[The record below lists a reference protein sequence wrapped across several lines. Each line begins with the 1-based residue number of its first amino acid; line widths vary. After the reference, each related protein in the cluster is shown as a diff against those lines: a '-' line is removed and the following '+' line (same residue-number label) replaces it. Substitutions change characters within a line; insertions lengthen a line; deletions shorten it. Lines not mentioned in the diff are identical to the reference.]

1 MIQIYNIE
9 NTNFDQNGDMS
20 LFPSSASVHAVLN
33 GTWEV
38 TLEHPKD
45 SEDRWKYIKEGAVV
59 KMPSF
64 NGEQLFRITHKEK
77 SDSGISAD
85 LQPIFMD
92 AADDCFLLDVRPTDK
107 TGQQALD
114 IMTAPN
120 KKYTAE
126 TDITSTGTA
135 YYQNKNLIEAI
146 NGDDENSFVK
156 RWGGEIVYDNYKAI
170 INRHAGSDRGVEILY
185 GKNIAEN
192 GMKEEVDLRNVVT
205 RIIPQAYNGYQI
217 DGDAPWVDSPLIDK
231 YPTVKY
237 STMKFEDVKMRAD
250 AQEDDESKGV
260 IICDTPAQLEA
271 ALRKRCQEQW
281 EAGADKP
288 QVTISV
294 DMVMIEDTEL
304 YADIKGLVEVSLGDT
319 VHCRNNNLDIVT
331 DARVTE
337 LEWDCVNDRILS
349 ASLGDYQFDYISNQV
364 SINNRIESAI
374 REDGSV
380 IGSQVQGILDAVKTQ
395 FHALR
400 DVAQKQD
407 VRAMLFEDL
416 NPDSPT
422 FGAMCL
428 GSMGFE
434 IASKRTSDGKDWIWS
449 TFGTG
454 QGFFADYIIAGTM
467 LADRIYGGT
476 LTLGGRDNK
485 AGIMKILNGS
495 GAVMTTLDKDGILTN
510 GRYTCG
516 SDEFGRRAEISD
528 GEMKIMDKSGNTVGR
543 IFAVSN
549 EIFKIGTENALFRM
563 FKTGEVYVDCQSF
576 GVNGYNGFTG
586 TVEYSDGTYENYVG
600 GLLIGGKSKEG
611 AYP

>member
-45 SEDRWKYIKEGAVV
+45 SEDRWKYIKEGAVI

-92 AADDCFLLDVRPTDK
+92 AADDCFLLDIRPNDK

-304 YADIKGLVEVSLGDT
+304 YADVKGLVEVSLGDT

-337 LEWDCVNDRILS
+337 LEWDCVNDRIS
-349 ASLGDYQFDYISNQV
+349 SVSLGDYQFDYISNQV

-495 GAVMTTLDKDGILTN
+495 GAVMTILDKDGILTN

-516 SDEFGRRAEISD
+516 SDEFGRRAEISE
-528 GEMKIMDKSGNTVGR
+528 GEIKIMDKDGKILGR
-543 IFAVSN
+543 IYGISN
-549 EIFKIGTENALFRM
+549 ECMKIEVGDIFIRM
-563 FKTGEVYVDCQSF
+563 MKTR
-576 GVNGYNGFTG
+576 
-586 TVEYSDGTYENYVG
+586 
-600 GLLIGGKSKEG
+600 
-611 AYP
+611 

>member
-33 GTWEV
+33 GIWEV

-126 TDITSTGTA
+126 TDITLTGTA

-146 NGDDENSFVK
+146 NGDNENSFVK

-271 ALRKRCQEQW
+271 ALIKRCQEQW

-304 YADIKGLVEVSLGDT
+304 YADVKGLVEVSLGDT

-349 ASLGDYQFDYISNQV
+349 VSLGDYQFDYISNQV

-434 IASKRTSDGKDWIWS
+434 IASKRTADGKDWIWS

-516 SDEFGRRAEISD
+516 SDEFGRRAEISE
-528 GEMKIMDKSGNTVGR
+528 GEIKIMDKSGNTVGR

>member
-64 NGEQLFRITHKEK
+64 NGEQLFRVTHKEK

-217 DGDAPWVDSPLIDK
+217 EGDAPWVDSPLIDK

-237 STMKFEDVKMRAD
+237 STMKFENVKMRAD

-304 YADIKGLVEVSLGDT
+304 YADVKGLVEVSLGDT

-349 ASLGDYQFDYISNQV
+349 VSLGDYQFDYISNQV

-563 FKTGEVYVDCQSF
+563 FKTGKVYVDCQSF

-586 TVEYSDGTYENYVG
+586 TVEYSDGTYEDYVG
-600 GLLIGGKSKEG
+600 GLLVGGKSKEG
-611 AYP
+611 VYP

>member
-33 GTWEV
+33 GIWEV

-304 YADIKGLVEVSLGDT
+304 YADVKGLVEVSLGDT

-349 ASLGDYQFDYISNQV
+349 VSLGDYQFDYISNQV

-434 IASKRTSDGKDWIWS
+434 IASKRTADGKDWIWS

-454 QGFFADYIIAGTM
+454 KGFFADYIIAGTM

-476 LTLGGRDNK
+476 LTIGGIDNI
-485 AGIMKILNGS
+485 AGIIKVLDGNGAILTI
-495 GAVMTTLDKDGILTN
+495 MDKDGILTN
-510 GRYTCG
+510 GKYTCG
-516 SDEFGRRAEISD
+516 SDEFGRRVEISE

-586 TVEYSDGTYENYVG
+586 TVEHSDGTYEDYVG
-600 GLLIGGKSKEG
+600 GLLIGGKSKDG
-611 AYP
+611 VYP

>member
-33 GTWEV
+33 GIWEV

-64 NGEQLFRITHKEK
+64 NGEQLFRITHKGK

-281 EAGADKP
+281 EAG
-288 QVTISV
+288 V
-294 DMVMIEDTEL
+294 
-304 YADIKGLVEVSLGDT
+304 
-319 VHCRNNNLDIVT
+319 
-331 DARVTE
+331 
-337 LEWDCVNDRILS
+337 
-349 ASLGDYQFDYISNQV
+349 
-364 SINNRIESAI
+364 
-374 REDGSV
+374 
-380 IGSQVQGILDAVKTQ
+380 
-395 FHALR
+395 
-400 DVAQKQD
+400 
-407 VRAMLFEDL
+407 
-416 NPDSPT
+416 
-422 FGAMCL
+422 
-428 GSMGFE
+428 
-434 IASKRTSDGKDWIWS
+434 
-449 TFGTG
+449 
-454 QGFFADYIIAGTM
+454 
-467 LADRIYGGT
+467 
-476 LTLGGRDNK
+476 
-485 AGIMKILNGS
+485 
-495 GAVMTTLDKDGILTN
+495 
-510 GRYTCG
+510 
-516 SDEFGRRAEISD
+516 
-528 GEMKIMDKSGNTVGR
+528 
-543 IFAVSN
+543 
-549 EIFKIGTENALFRM
+549 
-563 FKTGEVYVDCQSF
+563 
-576 GVNGYNGFTG
+576 
-586 TVEYSDGTYENYVG
+586 
-600 GLLIGGKSKEG
+600 
-611 AYP
+611 

>member
-304 YADIKGLVEVSLGDT
+304 YADVKGLVEVSLGDT

-349 ASLGDYQFDYISNQV
+349 VSLGDYQFDYISNQV

-400 DVAQKQD
+400 DVAQKQA

-434 IASKRTSDGKDWIWS
+434 IASKRTADGKDWIWS

-454 QGFFADYIIAGTM
+454 KGFFADYIIAGTM

-476 LTLGGRDNK
+476 LTIGGIDNI
-485 AGIMKILNGS
+485 AGIIKVLDGNGAILTI
-495 GAVMTTLDKDGILTN
+495 MDKDGILTN
-510 GRYTCG
+510 GKYTCG
-516 SDEFGRRAEISD
+516 SDEFGRRVEISE

>member
-33 GTWEV
+33 GIWEV

-586 TVEYSDGTYENYVG
+586 TVEYSDGTYEDYVG
-600 GLLIGGKSKEG
+600 GILVGGKSKEG
-611 AYP
+611 VYP

>member
-33 GTWEV
+33 GIWEV

-271 ALRKRCQEQW
+271 ALIKRCQEQW

-304 YADIKGLVEVSLGDT
+304 YADVKGLVEVSLGDT

-349 ASLGDYQFDYISNQV
+349 VSLGDYQFDYISNQV

-586 TVEYSDGTYENYVG
+586 TVEYSDGTYEDYVG
-600 GLLIGGKSKEG
+600 GLLVGGKSKEG
-611 AYP
+611 VYP

>member
-304 YADIKGLVEVSLGDT
+304 YADVKGLVEVSLGDT

-349 ASLGDYQFDYISNQV
+349 VSLGDYQFDYISNQV

-434 IASKRTSDGKDWIWS
+434 IASKRTADGKDWIWG

-454 QGFFADYIIAGTM
+454 KGFFADYIIAGTM

-476 LTLGGRDNK
+476 LTIGGIDNI
-485 AGIMKILNGS
+485 AGIIKVLDGNGAILTI
-495 GAVMTTLDKDGILTN
+495 MDKDGILTN
-510 GRYTCG
+510 GKYTCG
-516 SDEFGRRAEISD
+516 SDEFGRRVEISE

>member
-271 ALRKRCQEQW
+271 ALIKRCQEQW

-304 YADIKGLVEVSLGDT
+304 YADVKGLVEVSLGDT

-349 ASLGDYQFDYISNQV
+349 VSLGDYQFDYISNQV
-364 SINNRIESAI
+364 SINNRIECAI

-434 IASKRTSDGKDWIWS
+434 IASKRTSDGKGWIWS

-485 AGIMKILNGS
+485 AGIMKILNSS

-516 SDEFGRRAEISD
+516 SDEFGRRAEISE
-528 GEMKIMDKSGNTVGR
+528 GEIKIMDESGNTVGR

-549 EIFKIGTENALFRM
+549 DIFKIGTENALFRM

-586 TVEYSDGTYENYVG
+586 TVEYSDGTYEDYVG
-600 GLLIGGKSKEG
+600 GLLVGGKSKEG
-611 AYP
+611 VYP

>member
-33 GTWEV
+33 GIWEV

-271 ALRKRCQEQW
+271 ALIKRCQEQW

-304 YADIKGLVEVSLGDT
+304 YADVKGLVEVSLGDT

-349 ASLGDYQFDYISNQV
+349 VSLGDYQFDYISNQV

-434 IASKRTSDGKDWIWS
+434 IASKRTSDGKGWIWS

-485 AGIMKILNGS
+485 AGIMKILNSS

-516 SDEFGRRAEISD
+516 SDEFGRRAEISE
-528 GEMKIMDKSGNTVGR
+528 GEIKIMDKSGNTVGR
-543 IFAVSN
+543 IFAGSD
-549 EIFKIGTENALFRM
+549 IFKIGTENALFRM

-586 TVEYSDGTYENYVG
+586 TVEYSDGTYEDYVG
-600 GLLIGGKSKEG
+600 GLLVGGKSKEG
-611 AYP
+611 VYP

>member
-33 GTWEV
+33 GTWKV

-192 GMKEEVDLRNVVT
+192 GMKEEGDLRNVVT

-304 YADIKGLVEVSLGDT
+304 YADVKGLVEVSLGDT

-349 ASLGDYQFDYISNQV
+349 VSLGDYQFDYISNQV

-434 IASKRTSDGKDWIWS
+434 IASKRTADGKDWIWS

-454 QGFFADYIIAGTM
+454 KGFFADYIIAGTM

-476 LTLGGRDNK
+476 LTIGGIDNI
-485 AGIMKILNGS
+485 AGIIKVLDGNGAILTI
-495 GAVMTTLDKDGILTN
+495 MDKDGILTN
-510 GRYTCG
+510 GKYTCG
-516 SDEFGRRAEISD
+516 SDEFGRRVEISE

>member
-304 YADIKGLVEVSLGDT
+304 YADVKGLVEVSLGDT

-349 ASLGDYQFDYISNQV
+349 VSLGDYQFDYISNQV

-395 FHALR
+395 FHTLR

-434 IASKRTSDGKDWIWS
+434 IASKRTADGKDWIWS

-454 QGFFADYIIAGTM
+454 KGFFADYIIAGTM

-476 LTLGGRDNK
+476 LTIGGIDNI
-485 AGIMKILNGS
+485 AGIIKVLDGNGAILTI
-495 GAVMTTLDKDGILTN
+495 MDKDGILTN
-510 GRYTCG
+510 GKYTCG
-516 SDEFGRRAEISD
+516 SDEFGRRVEISE

>member
-38 TLEHPKD
+38 MLEHPKD

-304 YADIKGLVEVSLGDT
+304 YADVKGLVEVSLGDT

-349 ASLGDYQFDYISNQV
+349 VSLGDYQFDYISNQV

-380 IGSQVQGILDAVKTQ
+380 IGAQVQGILDAVKTQ

-495 GAVMTTLDKDGILTN
+495 GAVMTTLDKDGIFTN

-516 SDEFGRRAEISD
+516 SDEFGRRAEISE
-528 GEMKIMDKSGNTVGR
+528 GEIKIMDRDGKILGR
-543 IFAVSN
+543 IYGISN
-549 EIFKIGTENALFRM
+549 ECMKIEVGDIFIRM
-563 FKTGEVYVDCQSF
+563 MKTGEVYVDSKKF

-586 TVEYSDGTYENYVG
+586 TVEYSDGTYEDYVG

-611 AYP
+611 VYP

>member
-304 YADIKGLVEVSLGDT
+304 YADVKGLVEVSLGDT

-516 SDEFGRRAEISD
+516 SDEFGRRAEISE
-528 GEMKIMDKSGNTVGR
+528 GEIKIMDESGNTVGR

>member
-250 AQEDDESKGV
+250 AQEDDELKGV

-304 YADIKGLVEVSLGDT
+304 YADVKGLVEVSLGDT

-349 ASLGDYQFDYISNQV
+349 VSLGDYQFDYISNQV

-516 SDEFGRRAEISD
+516 SDEFGRRAEISE
-528 GEMKIMDKSGNTVGR
+528 GEIKIMDESGNTVGK

>member
-64 NGEQLFRITHKEK
+64 NGEQLFRVTHKEK

-217 DGDAPWVDSPLIDK
+217 EGDAPWVDSPLIDK

-237 STMKFEDVKMRAD
+237 STMKFENVKMRAD

-304 YADIKGLVEVSLGDT
+304 YADVKGLVEVSLGDT

-337 LEWDCVNDRILS
+337 LEWDCVNDRIS
-349 ASLGDYQFDYISNQV
+349 SVSLGDYQFDYISNQV

-516 SDEFGRRAEISD
+516 SDEFGRRAEISE
-528 GEMKIMDKSGNTVGR
+528 GEIKIMDKSGNTVGR

-549 EIFKIGTENALFRM
+549 DIFKIGTENALFRM

-586 TVEYSDGTYENYVG
+586 TVEYSDGTYEDYVG
-600 GLLIGGKSKEG
+600 GLLVGGKSKEG
-611 AYP
+611 VYP